1 MLARQFVSY
10 PVPVSHCPVCGY
22 KMDEASSVAGSNR
35 EEAEKA
41 PSPGAFTMCLN
52 CGEALVFDSNLYLRK
67 LTANENQFVN
77 NTKELK
83 ALFDHV
89 RSIIVEM
96 RTES

>member
-1 MLARQFVSY
+1 MFAQQFINY
-10 PVPVSHCPVCGY
+10 PVPVSHCPTCGY
-22 KMDEASSVAGSNR
+22 KMDEATSIAGSNR

-41 PSPGAFTMCLN
+41 PEYGAFTICLK

-67 LTANENQFVN
+67 LTASEIQFIN

-83 ALFDHV
+83 ALFDRV
-89 RSIIVEM
+89 RSIIAEM